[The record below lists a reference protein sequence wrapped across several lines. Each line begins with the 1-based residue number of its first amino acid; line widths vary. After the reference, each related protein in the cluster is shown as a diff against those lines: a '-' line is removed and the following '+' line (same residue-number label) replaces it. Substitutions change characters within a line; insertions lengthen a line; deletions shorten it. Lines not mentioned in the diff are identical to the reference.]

1 MSKNILILSGSPRKG
16 GNSDILCDRFMEGAR
31 ESGHR
36 AEKVFL
42 RDKNIGYCIG
52 CEACHQN
59 NGVCVQKDDMSLIY
73 PAYREADVVVLASPM
88 YYWGVSGQLKSAF
101 DSLFAVAECMPGYA
115 NPIKECALLMAA
127 EGDTSDNFA
136 PVKAFYEGLAGHL
149 GWKNRGIVYAGGN
162 FAAGDILNKP
172 AQLAEAEKLGTEI

>member
-1 MSKNILILSGSPRKG
+1 MAKKIVVLNGSPRANGNTKELVKAFVKG
-16 GNSDILCDRFMEGAR
+16 AESAGNTVQ
-31 ESGHR
+31 
-36 AEKVFL
+36 VFDL
-42 RDKNIGYCIG
+42 QKMNIHG
-52 CEACHQN
+52 CLGCCMGGKDEASP
-59 NGVCVQKDDMSLIY
+59 CVQKDDMALIY

-88 YYWGVSGQLKSAF
+88 YYWGVSGQLKCAF
-101 DSLFAVAECMPGYA
+101 DRLFAVAECVPGYA

-127 EGDTSDNFA
+127 E
-136 PVKAFYEGLAGHL
+136 AGHL

>member
-1 MSKNILILSGSPRKG
+1 M
-16 GNSDILCDRFMEGAR
+16 A
-31 ESGHR
+31 
-36 AEKVFL
+36 
-42 RDKNIGYCIG
+42 
-52 CEACHQN
+52 
-59 NGVCVQKDDMSLIY
+59 LIY

-88 YYWGVSGQLKSAF
+88 YYWGVSGQLKCAF
-101 DSLFAVAECMPGYA
+101 DRLFAVAECMPGYA

-127 EGDTSDNFA
+127 EGDTLIIL
-136 PVKAFYEGLAGHL
+136 PGKAFTKVWQAS

>member
-1 MSKNILILSGSPRKG
+1 M
-16 GNSDILCDRFMEGAR
+16 A
-31 ESGHR
+31 
-36 AEKVFL
+36 
-42 RDKNIGYCIG
+42 
-52 CEACHQN
+52 
-59 NGVCVQKDDMSLIY
+59 LIY

-88 YYWGVSGQLKSAF
+88 YFWGVSGQLKCAF
-101 DSLFAVAECMPGYA
+101 DRLFAVAECMPGYA

-127 EGDTSDNFA
+127 EGDTADNFA